1 MSQEENNNPIEEANP
16 FGNLEEEAKKPELN
30 QEEEDLDPNRPELI
44 PDKSKMEYR
53 HLGNSGLRVSLLSY
67 GNWANNDNYKV
78 TLESVKF
85 CVENGINFFD
95 TAEVYGIGK
104 GEINLGRAI
113 KVLNIPRDKIIVSS
127 KIYKSGTDP
136 NDTFLSRKH
145 IIEGVKNSLNRLGLD
160 YIDILY
166 CHRYDM
172 RTPLEETIKAID
184 TLVNNGTVLYWGTSN
199 WTPSQI
205 MEAIKIC
212 EQYKYVKPICEQS
225 NYSMIKRDQMEKLRN
240 LFKKYGYGIT
250 AFSPLYSGVLS
261 GKYIKDIPIDSRYIK
276 NKDATAVLKIYFDNK
291 NKYDEKLNK
300 LSEIC
305 KQLNCTLAQL
315 AIAWVI
321 VDPDVSTCILGATKL
336 VQLEENIKALKIYKQ
351 LNKNILLEI
360 EKILDNTPKGEME
373 WKEFKELPAR
383 RNINLNVDYIKGVT
397 DVDTKKKKKPKK
409 EEGEE
414 GEGEEQQEEQQ

>member
-1 MSQEENNNPIEEANP
+1 
-16 FGNLEEEAKKPELN
+16 
-30 QEEEDLDPNRPELI
+30 
-44 PDKSKMEYR
+44 
-53 HLGNSGLRVSLLSY
+53 
-67 GNWANNDNYKV
+67 
-78 TLESVKF
+78 
-85 CVENGINFFD
+85 
-95 TAEVYGIGK
+95 
-104 GEINLGRAI
+104 
-113 KVLNIPRDKIIVSS
+113 
-127 KIYKSGTDP
+127 
-136 NDTFLSRKH
+136 
-145 IIEGVKNSLNRLGLD
+145 
-160 YIDILY
+160 
-166 CHRYDM
+166 M

-184 TLVNNGTVLYWGTSN
+184 SLVSNGTVLYWGTSN
-199 WTPSQI
+199 WTPTQI
-205 MEAIKIC
+205 MEAIKVC
-212 EQYKYVKPICEQS
+212 EKYKYVKPICEQS
-225 NYSMIKRDQMEKLRN
+225 NYSMIKRGEMEKLRN
-240 LFKKYGYGIT
+240 LFKKYGYGT
-250 AFSPLYSGVLS
+250 TTFSPLYSGVLS
-261 GKYIKDIPIDSRYIK
+261 GKYLKDIPIDSRYIK

-291 NKYDEKLNK
+291 NKYDDKLNK

-336 VQLEENIKALKIYKQ
+336 VQLEENIKALNVYKQ

>member
-1 MSQEENNNPIEEANP
+1 MCRKWN
-16 FGNLEEEAKKPELN
+16 K
-30 QEEEDLDPNRPELI
+30 
-44 PDKSKMEYR
+44 
-53 HLGNSGLRVSLLSY
+53 
-67 GNWANNDNYKV
+67 
-78 TLESVKF
+78 
-85 CVENGINFFD
+85 FFD

-240 LFKKYGYGIT
+240 LFKKYGYGT
-250 AFSPLYSGVLS
+250 TTFSPLYSGVLS
-261 GKYIKDIPIDSRYIK
+261 GKYLKDIPIDSRYIK

-291 NKYDEKLNK
+291 NKYDDKLNK

-336 VQLEENIKALKIYKQ
+336 VQLEENIKALNVYKQ

-383 RNINLNVDYIKGVT
+383 RNINLKLDYIKGVT

>member
-16 FGNLEEEAKKPELN
+16 FGNLEEEAKKPEEK
-30 QEEEDLDPNRPELI
+30 QEEDDLDPNRPELI
-44 PDKSKMEYR
+44 PDKTKMEYR

-127 KIYKSGTDP
+127 KIYKSVTDP

-172 RTPLEETIKAID
+172 RTPLAETIKAID
-184 TLVNNGTVLYWGTSN
+184 SLVSNGTVLYWGTSN
-199 WTPSQI
+199 WTPTQI
-205 MEAIKIC
+205 MEAIKVC
-212 EQYKYVKPICEQS
+212 EKYKYVKPICEQS
-225 NYSMIKRDQMEKLRN
+225 NYSMIKRGEMEKLRN
-240 LFKKYGYGIT
+240 LFKKYGYGT
-250 AFSPLYSGVLS
+250 TTFSPLYSGVLS
-261 GKYIKDIPIDSRYIK
+261 GKYLKDIPIDSRYIK

-291 NKYDEKLNK
+291 NKYDDKLNK

-305 KQLNCTLAQL
+305 KQLNCTLSQL

-321 VDPDVSTCILGATKL
+321 
-336 VQLEENIKALKIYKQ
+336 
-351 LNKNILLEI
+351 
-360 EKILDNTPKGEME
+360 
-373 WKEFKELPAR
+373 
-383 RNINLNVDYIKGVT
+383 
-397 DVDTKKKKKPKK
+397 
-409 EEGEE
+409 
-414 GEGEEQQEEQQ
+414 